1 MTYTHGEATHATD
14 TIAQRTTIAQQ
25 KAADLQAALKLQRL
39 EEANA
44 RTAAAL
50 QASEERTRQALAALQ
65 ERKAA
70 VYPVDPN
77 WRVNRTVLDR
87 EVREYEL
94 WRRAAGSHQRR
105 TKVPRTALRD
115 VSGPTTP
122 PTHSNPLETH
132 TAVTLRSVS

>member
-1 MTYTHGEATHATD
+1 MTYTHGETTHATE

-39 EEANA
+39 EEANT

-65 ERKAA
+65 ERQAA

-77 WRVNRTVLDR
+77 WRQHRTVLDR
-87 EVREYEL
+87 EVRA
-94 WRRAAGSHQRR
+94 WDQARRR
-105 TKVPRTALRD
+105 TSTFPR
-115 VSGPTTP
+115 VVGP
-122 PTHSNPLETH
+122 H
-132 TAVTLRSVS
+132 V